1 MTEEIASTPGWVDER
16 LDELF
21 AGLPDTLAVADAKRS
36 YADCLASRK
45 EPAAP
50 SDTLGTEFGACRR
63 ALRRALQAA
72 DLGADL
78 PALEPKLEA
87 LEAELASDG

>member
-1 MTEEIASTPGWVDER
+1 MTEEIPSTPGWVEDR
-16 LDELF
+16 LDEAF
-21 AGLPDTLAVADAKRS
+21 ARLPDNPAVQDAKRA
-36 YADCLASRK
+36 YGDCLANRK

-50 SDTLGTEFGACRR
+50 SDTLGAEFGPCRR

-78 PALEPKLEA
+78 AALEPKLEA
-87 LEAELASDG
+87 LEAELAGDG